1 MDELFR
7 GERPMNDGTH
17 SGLAKAFGQR
27 IGAQWIWLALPAL
40 GLVAILAVILIGR
53 PLERLSAS
61 APPVEEVS
69 IEAVTLTP
77 GLISIDVRADG
88 SLPVTVAQVQ
98 VDGAYREFTATPA
111 AAIGRLGMARIDIPY
126 PWVEGEAH
134 HLVLVTASGA
144 TFEHAIDVAV
154 AALAPAGADLGQMIL
169 IGLFL
174 GFAPVAAGL
183 LAYPAIRTASEA
195 TMGFVL
201 ALTIGL
207 LGYLFVDTLSE
218 GLEIA
223 AGAIDRLRAGTLVWV
238 AAAATTLVLIAVGR
252 RGGRPP
258 EGAALAVF
266 IAFGI
271 GIHNFG
277 EGLAVGAALAS
288 GAAALA
294 TFLVVGF
301 AIHNVSEGLA
311 ISAPL
316 AGANPSPATFV
327 ALAALAGLPAVPGVM
342 LGAAAFSPYWT
353 ALCFGIGAGAILQVI
368 IEVGGLLVRRS
379 PPSGAITVA
388 KLLGATAGLAIMY
401 LTALLV

>member
-1 MDELFR
+1 MSDQT
-7 GERPMNDGTH
+7 GDG
-17 SGLAKAFGQR
+17 
-27 IGAQWIWLALPAL
+27 IGGGVSRLLGGRWIWLALPAL
-40 GLVAILAVILIGR
+40 GLAVILAVILIGR

-61 APPVEEVS
+61 APPVEEISVES
-69 IEAVTLTP
+69 VTLAP
-77 GLISIDVRADG
+77 GLISLNVRADG
-88 SLPVTVAQVQ
+88 SVPVTVAQVQ
-98 VDGAYREFTATPA
+98 VDGAYRAFTASPGA
-111 AAIGRLGMARIDIPY
+111 APGVTIARLGTARIDIPY

-134 HLVLVTASGA
+134 HLLLVTATGA
-144 TFEHAIDVAV
+144 TFEHTIDVAV
-154 AALAPAGADLGQMIL
+154 PTLALSGADLGQMIL

-183 LAYPAIRTASEA
+183 LAFPAVRGASEG
-195 TMGFVL
+195 TMGFIL

-218 GLEIA
+218 GLEVA
-223 AGAIDRLRAGTLVWV
+223 AAALDRLRAETLVWV

-271 GIHNFG
+271 GVHNFG
-277 EGLAVGAALAS
+277 EGLAVGAALAA
-288 GAAALA
+288 GAGALA

-301 AIHNVSEGLA
+301 AIHNVSEGVA

-316 AGANPSPATFV
+316 ASGRPKLVTFV
-327 ALAALAGLPAVPGVM
+327 GLAALAGLPAVPGVV
-342 LGAAAFSPYWT
+342 LGASAINPYWT

-368 IEVGGLLVRRS
+368 IEVGGMLVRRS
-379 PPSGAITVA
+379 PPRGPVTVA
-388 KLLGATAGLAIMY
+388 NLLGGTAGLAIMY

>member
-1 MDELFR
+1 
-7 GERPMNDGTH
+7 
-17 SGLAKAFGQR
+17 
-27 IGAQWIWLALPAL
+27 
-40 GLVAILAVILIGR
+40 
-53 PLERLSAS
+53 
-61 APPVEEVS
+61 
-69 IEAVTLTP
+69 
-77 GLISIDVRADG
+77 
-88 SLPVTVAQVQ
+88 
-98 VDGAYREFTATPA
+98 
-111 AAIGRLGMARIDIPY
+111 
-126 PWVEGEAH
+126 
-134 HLVLVTASGA
+134 
-144 TFEHAIDVAV
+144 
-154 AALAPAGADLGQMIL
+154 
-169 IGLFL
+169 
-174 GFAPVAAGL
+174 

-258 EGAALAVF
+258 EGTALAVF

-301 AIHNVSEGLA
+301 AIHNVSEGFA

-316 AGANPSPATFV
+316 AGANPGPATFV